1 MFEKL
6 KNRLRR
12 VVNQEPEALTL
23 ARLVDLL
30 GMHGTNPRE
39 MAEATYYACIRVL
52 SESVGKLPLKVMQQT
67 EGGGVVP
74 AVKHPLYTVLRYRP
88 NPFQSATA
96 FWNAMEQAKHHDGN
110 AIALKQGF
118 GANTV
123 LQQLPWDQMEMY
135 FDDKGIFSNQ
145 GQLWY
150 IYRDSKHGKTYKFHH
165 EQIVHLRSTITK
177 DNGLIGVPVREC
189 LGGMIKGGAKSQE
202 MLSRLYENGMTA
214 RAVLQYTG
222 SLDNEKEKRLV
233 SSIQDYA
240 EGKID
245 TSRSIIP
252 IPHTMN
258 ITPLNIR
265 LTDAQ
270 FDEVRKHTALQ
281 IAAAFGI
288 KPHQINDMEKSSYA
302 SAEAQQLAFYVDKL
316 LVELKGNEEEIT
328 YKVLSDQ
335 DQKAGY
341 SASFNARAVLRT
353 DYKTQMEA
361 LTSAVTNGIH
371 TPNEARALMDYGPK
385 EGGDRLYV
393 NGNAIPLEMAGEQYK
408 KGGANE

>member
-6 KNRLRR
+6 KSR
-12 VVNQEPEALTL
+12 VRGIRNATPESVTL
-23 ARLVDLL
+23 SQLIDLL
-30 GMHGTNPRE
+30 GLSGTNPKE
-39 MAEATYYACIRVL
+39 MSEATYYACIRVL
-52 SESVGKLPLKVMQQT
+52 SESVGKLPLKVMKSAD
-67 EGGGVVP
+67 GGGTEP
-74 AVKHPLYTVLRYRP
+74 AVSHALYNVLRYRP

-96 FWNAMEQAKHHDGN
+96 FWNSMEQAKHHDGN

-118 GANTV
+118 GSNTT
-123 LQQLPWDQMEMY
+123 LQQLPWDKIEMV
-135 FDDKGIFSNQ
+135 FDDKGIFTKS

-150 IYRDSKHGKTYKFHH
+150 LYRTDNGVIYKFHH
-165 EQIVHLRSTITK
+165 EEIVHLRSTITTH
-177 DNGLIGVPVREC
+177 NGLIGVPVREC
-189 LGGMIKGGAKSQE
+189 LGSMIRGGAKSQE
-202 MLSRLYENGMTA
+202 MLSKLYENGMTA

-222 SLDNEKEKRLV
+222 NLDSDREKLLV
-233 SSIQDYA
+233 AKIQDYA
-240 EGKID
+240 EGKVD
-245 TSRSIIP
+245 TARSIIP
-252 IPHTMN
+252 IPHTMS
-258 ITPLNIR
+258 ITPLNIK

-328 YKVLSDQ
+328 YKVFSED

-341 SASFNARAVLRT
+341 SASFNARAALRT
-353 DYKTQMEA
+353 DYKAQMEA

-371 TPNEARALMDYGPK
+371 TPNEARALMDYGPLP
-385 EGGDRLYV
+385 GGDQLIV
-393 NGNAIPLEMAGEQYK
+393 NGNAIPLSMAGQQYK
-408 KGGANE
+408 RGDVSE